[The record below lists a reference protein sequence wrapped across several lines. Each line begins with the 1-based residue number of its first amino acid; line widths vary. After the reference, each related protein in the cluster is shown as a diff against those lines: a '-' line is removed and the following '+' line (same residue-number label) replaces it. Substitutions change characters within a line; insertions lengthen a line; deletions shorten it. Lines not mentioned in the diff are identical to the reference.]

1 MTETAE
7 AFKLFLF
14 IVGLIIVCLLIG
26 LTIYLMITEAIIL
39 GGNIMVIK

>member
-1 MTETAE
+1 MTETTE

-14 IVGLIIVCLLIG
+14 IVGLISVCLLIG
-26 LTIYLMITEAIIL
+26 LMIYLIITEAAIL